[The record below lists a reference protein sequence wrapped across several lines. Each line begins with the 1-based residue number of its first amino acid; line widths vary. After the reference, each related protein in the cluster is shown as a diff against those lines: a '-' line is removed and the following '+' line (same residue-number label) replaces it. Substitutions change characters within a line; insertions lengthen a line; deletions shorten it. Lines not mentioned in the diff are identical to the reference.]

1 MKFKKA
7 KYKVLYEGQDNPKDK
22 YRLSR
27 KGMESSPEK
36 TDKSFLTE
44 KDCQEAQRDLAMCVF
59 SPEHQTHPGLHEKEH
74 GQWAKG
80 GSPLF
85 RSSETPPGGLHPTL
99 APSA

>member
-7 KYKVLYEGQDNPKDK
+7 KCKVLYIGQDNPKDK

-44 KDCQEAQRDLAMCVF
+44 KDCQEAQCDLAMCVC
-59 SPEHQTHPGLHEKEH
+59 SSEHQTYPGLHQKEH
-74 GQWAKG
+74 GQ
-80 GSPLF
+80 
-85 RSSETPPGGLHPTL
+85 
-99 APSA
+99 